1 LTVFLIAVFILSVL
15 YVFSVKGIA
24 KGKRTELLKGYFYA
38 HRGLH
43 GEGVPENSLEAFRRA
58 LDKGYGIELDLH
70 LTKDGRLAVIH
81 DSSLLR
87 TAGEDKRVEELS
99 SDEISRYRLESTG
112 EAIPFFEQV
121 LELYGAK
128 APIIIEL
135 KPFKGNHAALSE
147 AVCEALK
154 GYKGAYCIESFDPRC
169 LIWLRKN
176 RPYVVRGQLSENF
189 FKSKEKLHF
198 ILKFLLTNL
207 LLNFLCVPD
216 FIAYRFCDV
225 KDSLSVFICRRLWKM
240 SLFAWTLRDRND
252 HKAAT
257 EEGIVPI
264 FEFYEP

>member
-1 LTVFLIAVFILSVL
+1 MF
-15 YVFSVKGIA
+15 
-24 KGKRTELLKGYFYA
+24 
-38 HRGLH
+38 
-43 GEGVPENSLEAFRRA
+43 EG
-58 LDKGYGIELDLH
+58 
-70 LTKDGRLAVIH
+70 
-81 DSSLLR
+81 
-87 TAGEDKRVEELS
+87 
-99 SDEISRYRLESTG
+99 
-112 EAIPFFEQV
+112 
-121 LELYGAK
+121 K
-128 APIIIEL
+128 APIIVEL
-135 KPFKGNHAALSE
+135 KTAGNNAARLCE
-147 AVCEALK
+147 AVFKLLDNYN
-154 GYKGAYCIESFDPRC
+154 GLYCVESFDPRC